1 MKSAVLVSAL
11 LLHSMAVVA
20 EAPPRRTV
28 EGQVLKS
35 DRLPT
40 LCLRVDE
47 KLNFVGEHAFT
58 IDKLAA
64 GSRFV
69 FAETSK
75 GAVQRLFLAQF
86 ESFLP
91 GTDEIYRY
99 NLDSGV
105 EIGGLK
111 WKAMTFAFSNRQAA
125 LEKADSE
132 AALTAQFLEGKSLS
146 VPDEWLVARYVTVG
160 DATRKSE
167 LILFYM
173 EPLSGFGVR
182 LADLRDGG
190 PGKQMAETISRRSRE
205 AFMAVPCSVGK
216 E

>member
-1 MKSAVLVSAL
+1 MKNAILLSAL
-11 LLHSMAVVA
+11 LLHSTAVMA

-28 EGQVLKS
+28 EGQVLRS
-35 DRLPT
+35 EGVPS
-40 LCLRVDE
+40 LCLRVDR
-47 KLNFVGEHAFT
+47 KLRFVDEHPFT
-58 IDKLAA
+58 IDKLAV

-75 GAVQRLFLAQF
+75 GTVQRLFLAQF

-105 EIGGLK
+105 EIGRLK
-111 WKAMTFAFSNRQAA
+111 WKSMTFAFSNRQAA
-125 LEKADSE
+125 QEKADGE
-132 AALTAQFLEGKSLS
+132 AALTARFLENKGLI

-182 LADLRDGG
+182 LADLRDGE
-190 PGKQMAETISRRSRE
+190 PGKEMAETISRRSRD
-205 AFMAVPCSVGK
+205 AFASVPCPAGQR
-216 E
+216 